1 MIKCAVLY
9 PSDLFESS
17 TVDDLIAS
25 NHDVDITFLPQ
36 KNFASSSVAV
46 IIAFELVKNLAYNTS
61 YDLLKHTIISILG
74 NMKRPKRK
82 DTTTTITITNG
93 PKKSQISFPFE
104 LTEEQ
109 KDRMVDAAI
118 QKLLE

>member
-9 PSDLFESS
+9 PSDLFESV
-17 TVDDLIAS
+17 TIDELIAS

-36 KNFASSSVAV
+36 KNFASSSAAV
-46 IIAFELVKNLAYNTS
+46 IIAFEFVKNLAYNTS
-61 YDLLKHTIISILG
+61 YDLMKCMTVSLLG
-74 NMKRPKRK
+74 KIKSSQKKN
-82 DTTTTITITNG
+82 TSITITKG
-93 PKKSQISFPFE
+93 TERSQIDFSFE

-109 KDRMVDAAI
+109 RDRLIDAAI

>member
-25 NHDVDITFLPQ
+25 NHEVDITFLPQ

-46 IIAFELVKNLAYNTS
+46 IIAFELVKDLAYNTS
-61 YDLLKHTIISILG
+61 YDLMKYTIVSILG
-74 NMKRPKRK
+74 KMKRPKRK
-82 DTTTTITITNG
+82 NTTITITNG